1 MLLVA
6 ATMFMEILD
15 GTILATA
22 APRMAIFFG
31 VAAPQI
37 AVTITAYLITLAVLI
52 PLSSWLADRFGAR
65 TIFVGGIALFTVSS
79 ALCAVSQT
87 LPELTALRVVQGA
100 GGAMMVPVGRM
111 VVLRATDKSALVRAV
126 AFSPGRRFSRR
137 SSPRSQAVC

>member
-22 APRMAIFFG
+22 APRMAQYFG

-37 AVTITAYLITLAVLI
+37 AITITAYLVTLAVLI
-52 PLSSWLADRFGAR
+52 PLSGWLADRFGPR
-65 TIFVGGIALFTVSS
+65 TIFLSGIVVFTAAS
-79 ALCAVSQT
+79 ALCATSHT

-100 GGAMMVPVGRM
+100 GGALMVPVGRM
-111 VVLRATDKSALVRAV
+111 VVLRDTDRTGVVRAGDS
-126 AFSPGRRFSRR
+126 SPGPR
-137 SSPRSQAVC
+137 SSHQSPLRSPEER